1 MPRPAAD
8 QFIKFFRKVD
18 VIPELR
24 GAGVAYVGDRASI
37 VMRPSVHTSGLQ
49 TFVILA
55 EADARDGVPSS
66 GGTNPP
72 PSLTAELIG
81 LGLNCGSAV
90 LAWSVVVGS
99 GAAVPITGG
108 ASAAVTVLSWGA
120 TAASTAQCFNSV
132 VRSVDVAV
140 NDGEW
145 TTQLDSEDWYNWA
158 GRVLDGASLVGAGLS
173 ATATLRAIRAVR
185 ASSGRAWKEV
195 LQGLNRA
202 ERKRLTK
209 EIIRMQNASMSN
221 AQLKALIRSGTFPAR
236 FAASQIQSALFRQL
250 RDSIS
255 ATLSFVGSATS
266 GNVKALYVSI
276 YQE

>member
-1 MPRPAAD
+1 MSFPSFEEPALLTSETN
-8 QFIKFFRKVD
+8 R
-18 VIPELR
+18 R
-24 GAGVAYVGDRASI
+24 RSW
-37 VMRPSVHTSGLQ
+37 RPSVHTSGLQ
-49 TFVILA
+49 TFVVLV
-55 EADARDGVPSS
+55 EADPRDGVPSS

-72 PSLTAELIG
+72 AGLTAELIG

-108 ASAAVTVLSWGA
+108 ASGAITVLSWGA
-120 TAASTAQCFNSV
+120 TLASSAQCLNSI

-145 TTQLDSEDWYNWA
+145 TNQLDSEDWYNWA
-158 GRVLDGASLVGAGLS
+158 GRILDGASLVGAGLS
-173 ATATLRAIRAVR
+173 ATATLRAVRAVR

-209 EIIRMQNASMSN
+209 EIIRMQNANMSN

-236 FAASQIQSALFRQL
+236 FGATQIQSALFRQL

-255 ATLSFVGSATS
+255 ATLSFVGSAAS